1 MAPKRSKPS
10 SSGSFDRSKFI
21 SVEAFTRY
29 HTSLINQRPIPER
42 GIEIPILPYK
52 EINDMIHDRY
62 WCQFCHQPDA
72 TVVPV
77 VREFYANV
85 VEHVDG
91 VAFVRGAQ
99 WKTSHDEPVSFKR
112 SVMKKELQ
120 VWLHFV
126 AARLLSSTH
135 ISDVTKDR
143 AVLIYAI
150 VAHKS
155 IDVGKVISHAI
166 LHTGRTKRDGI
177 GFPSLIT
184 ALCARAGVQWSDK
197 EQLQQPKLPITMGI
211 LQRLEEF
218 TQVAGS
224 SS

>member
-91 VAFVRGAQ
+91 VAFVRGKRVPFHSQAIN
-99 WKTSHDEPVSFKR
+99 KFLRTPNIENDEYGQY
-112 SVMKKELQ
+112 LGD
-120 VWLHFV
+120 H
-126 AARLLSSTH
+126 
-135 ISDVTKDR
+135 
-143 AVLIYAI
+143 
-150 VAHKS
+150 
-155 IDVGKVISHAI
+155 
-166 LHTGRTKRDGI
+166 
-177 GFPSLIT
+177 
-184 ALCARAGVQWSDK
+184 
-197 EQLQQPKLPITMGI
+197 
-211 LQRLEEF
+211 
-218 TQVAGS
+218 
-224 SS
+224 